1 MKRLFSLFLILM
13 ALTACLPAY
22 AQAADENL
30 VYNGDF
36 SLLDSSGMP
45 RGWQK
50 EMWHTDAGVS
60 HLYLSEEGYEGNC
73 IAVVN
78 ADANDAR
85 FVQTIDVERDSIYR
99 FSCMVKAED
108 CGAEGYGATIS
119 FADCFSY
126 SEEVLDTEGEW
137 KRITVYGRTGKKQDE
152 VTMMLR
158 VGGYG
163 SLGTGKAFFDNA
175 EVYLVEKAP
184 EGAEVLP
191 LSTVDSSSNS
201 SSAAAAD
208 DGAPARNT
216 EAWLLMAVLYCLL
229 VLAIARRSS
238 RIRSAGFNAQ
248 AVLILGLSLAFVLR
262 MFISVAVRG
271 YNTDI
276 NCFSAWSER
285 IFSNGPGSFYAPDYF
300 CDYPPGYMLLLWPA
314 AALRYVLGASYQGA
328 AHLLLIKFLP
338 IACDILGA
346 VLVWRFAKKHR
357 VHSNI
362 ALLLSLFYAF
372 NPAAI
377 IDSAAWGQIDSILAL
392 LIAICAIEA
401 AEERYIPS
409 LIAFAGAML
418 IKPQALLFA
427 PLGLFAIIVYL
438 IRSKSPKKLKE
449 FAVGVLAA
457 LGLLYIF
464 ALLFNGF
471 EGGVFGPVNW
481 LVELYSS
488 TLGSYSYI
496 TVNALNLYQ
505 LLDMNWVAT
514 DSVRAWVIFA
524 WCMFAAA
531 YLYSAFI
538 CAAAKKKQHILLA
551 GGLLL
556 SLIYCFGPKIHERYI
571 FPAMLLLLLA
581 YACDRDKRL
590 LASLTVMTAVAA
602 MNEIL
607 VLQGGMTE
615 ANYGHLQSSEQWL
628 NALLSLVNCLNALYL
643 CWVAADVCVQGHVC
657 RLRRDKGTEFE
668 ADYPSAADGGA
679 FPDKGRQELVPH
691 AASSLDHRMHIR
703 RVDCLLMAAVTL
715 LYAFV
720 ALFNLGSTAA
730 PQTSWVS
737 SQAGESI
744 TFDLGKTETFRP
756 IYYGGICNSN
766 FTVELSVNG
775 ERWTEAC
782 HAKYNQGEIFRWIY
796 FVPQDADG
804 AKLKDADSSA
814 GGAILR
820 CSTSADPFPMQTAR
834 YFRITAKSAG
844 LTLSEFGFWG
854 EDGSLLPVSIANHSG
869 AFDEF
874 AADPALLIDEQDC
887 VAEVPGWYNSTY
899 FDEIYHARTAYEL
912 QNGMSIY
919 EWTHPPLG
927 KVTMMLGI
935 ELFGMTPFGWRFMG
949 ALMGI
954 LMVPLMYL
962 LAKQL
967 TKNTKLSFIAMC
979 LMALDSMHFTQTRI
993 ATIDSYAV
1001 FWIML
1006 EYLFMFRYFQM
1017 DWKQVKFAKTLIP
1030 LGLCGVTMG
1039 VAIATKW
1046 IGVYAAVG
1054 LALLFFWKLFNEG
1067 RRAEDRKLYWKR
1079 FVGTG
1084 CFCIAFFIIIPVL
1097 IYYFSHYLQLVHE
1110 GVSSF
1115 KDMFSMRWIERVIEL
1130 QEQMLDY
1137 HAGLGGDTHYFRSPW
1152 YQWPV
1157 IWWPMWYYSGAE
1169 YVAGDMVSSIS
1180 CMGNPA
1186 VWWSGLIALI
1196 AILVG
1201 AAWKRKTPKA
1211 WLLVLIGFASQFLPW
1226 VLVPRSTFIY
1236 HYFASVPFIILCTVL
1251 CLDWMKKH
1259 DRQTAR
1265 WTSVLIV
1272 AAALILFI
1280 AFYPLESGVTVP
1292 RAYARFLRWFKWYNF

>member
-1 MKRLFSLFLILM
+1 MMNFKELISQMKRLFSLFLILA
-13 ALTACLPAY
+13 ALLACMPAY
-22 AQAADENL
+22 ADAADGNL
-30 VYNGDF
+30 VFNGDF
-36 SLLDSSGMP
+36 SLLDSSGLP
-45 RGWQK
+45 EGWQK
-50 EMWHTDAGVS
+50 EMWHTDAGIS

-78 ADANDAR
+78 ADPNDAR
-85 FVQTIDVERDSIYR
+85 FVQTIDVERDTIYC
-99 FSCMVKAED
+99 FSCMVRAED
-108 CGAEGYGATIS
+108 CGADGYGATIS

-126 SEEVLDTEGEW
+126 SEEAMDTGGEW
-137 KRITVYGRTGKKQDE
+137 QRITVYGRTGKKQDE
-152 VTMMLR
+152 VTLMLR

-163 SLGTGKAFFDNA
+163 SLGSGKAFFDNV
-175 EVYLVEKAP
+175 EVYAVEEAP
-184 EGAEVLP
+184 EGVEVLP
-191 LSTVDSSSNS
+191 LSTVDSSSNN
-201 SSAAAAD
+201 SSAAASD
-208 DGAPARNT
+208 EAPKRNT
-216 EAWLLMAVLYCLL
+216 EAWLLMACLYSLL
-229 VLAIARRSS
+229 VLAFARRRD
-238 RIRSAGFNAQ
+238 RIRSASCNAQ
-248 AVLILGLSLAFVLR
+248 LILIIGLAAAFVLR
-262 MFISVAVRG
+262 MAIGALVRG

-285 IFSNGPGSFYAPDYF
+285 MLSNGPGNFYAPDYF

-314 AALRYVLGASYQGA
+314 ALLRNLLGAGYQGA
-328 AHLLLIKFLP
+328 LHLMLLKFLP
-338 IACDILGA
+338 IACDLIGA
-346 VLVWRFAKKHR
+346 MLVWRFARRHR
-357 VHSNI
+357 VHPNI
-362 ALLLSLFYAF
+362 ALVLSLLYAF

-392 LIAICAIEA
+392 LIAVCAIEA
-401 AEERYIPS
+401 AEEKYIPS
-409 LIAFAGAML
+409 LIAFAAAML

-427 PLGLFAIIVYL
+427 PLGLIAIAANL
-438 IRSKSPKKLKE
+438 IRAKSGKKLKE
-449 FAVGVLAA
+449 FCIGVASALA
-457 LGLLYIF
+457 LLYLT
-464 ALLFNGF
+464 ALLFCGF
-471 EGGVFGPVNW
+471 EGGVFGPVRW

-505 LLDMNWVAT
+505 LLNMNWVST
-514 DSVRAWVIFA
+514 DSVRFWTVFA
-524 WCMFAAA
+524 WCLFYASYIYAGV
-531 YLYSAFI
+531 I
-538 CAAAKKKQHILLA
+538 CAAAKKKQHILLSGA
-551 GGLLL
+551 LLL

-581 YACDRDKRL
+581 YACDRDKRI
-590 LASLTVMTAVAA
+590 LASLTIMTAVAA

-643 CWVAADVCVQGHVC
+643 CWVALDICVLGHVK
-657 RLRRDKGTEFE
+657 RLRREKDADGE
-668 ADYPSAADGGA
+668 ADPSAGDEEQIALPSG
-679 FPDKGRQELVPH
+679 
-691 AASSLDHRMHIR
+691 DHRLHIR
-703 RVDCLLMAAVTL
+703 RIDCLLMAAVTL
-715 LYAFV
+715 VYAFV
-720 ALFNLGSTAA
+720 ALFNLGSTTA

-737 SQAGESI
+737 SQGGESI
-744 TFDLGKTETFRP
+744 TFDLGQTESFRP
-756 IYYGGICNSN
+756 IYYGGICDSN
-766 FTVELSVNG
+766 FTVELSNDG
-775 ERWTEAC
+775 ENWTEPC
-782 HAKYNQGEIFRWIY
+782 YAKYNQGEIFRWIY

-804 AKLKDADSSA
+804 AKLKEAPDSGNSGVELSCA
-814 GGAILR
+814 TGSEL
-820 CSTSADPFPMQTAR
+820 FPMQTAR
-834 YFRITAKSAG
+834 YFRITAVSAG

-854 EDGSLLPVSIANHSG
+854 EDGSLLPVMISDHSG
-869 AFDEF
+869 TYAEF
-874 AADPALLIDEQDC
+874 ASDPALLIDEQDC
-887 VAEVPGWYNSTY
+887 VAEVPSWYNSTY

-927 KVTMMLGI
+927 KVTMMLGV

-967 TKNTKLSFIAMC
+967 TKNVKLSFIAMC
-979 LMALDSMHFTQTRI
+979 LIALDSMHYTQTRI

-1017 DWKQVKFAKTLIP
+1017 DWDKLKFRKTLVP

-1039 VAIATKW
+1039 VAVATKW
-1046 IGVYAAVG
+1046 IGAYAAVG
-1054 LALLFFWKLFNEG
+1054 LAVLFFWKLISEG
-1067 RRAEDRKLYWKR
+1067 LRAADKKVYWKR
-1079 FVGTG
+1079 FILTG

-1110 GVSSF
+1110 GVNSF
-1115 KDMFSMRWIERVIEL
+1115 KDMFSMRWVERVIEL
-1130 QEQMLDY
+1130 QQDMLDY

-1157 IWWPMWYYSGAE
+1157 IWWPMWYYSGAD
-1169 YVAGDMVSSIS
+1169 YVASDMVSSIS

-1196 AILVG
+1196 AILIG
-1201 AAWKRKTPKA
+1201 SAWKRRTPRA

-1236 HYFASVPFIILCTVL
+1236 HYFASVPFIILCTVF

-1259 DRQTAR
+1259 DRDTAKCL
-1265 WTSVLIV
+1265 SIFLV

-1280 AFYPLESGVTVP
+1280 AFYPLESGVTAP
-1292 RAYARFLRWFKWYNF
+1292 KAYAQYLRWFKWYNF